1 MQAGCVPQQV
11 LHLYGASIDDLA
23 IRCAVRV
30 CQVGCHHWKVLS
42 NAVVEAHLPLLC
54 QHQNCGSCT
63 AEETGQEGRQCVMR
77 ASPSRAVI
85 GWCLTMLLLRPECLG
100 PAGTSTLAE
109 VQQTGARH
117 WAGMKSLGSPMSSSC
132 CASMGMSAEVSAEKE
147 CLEFILDSCKWHC
160 LRCRAVLGGVVAAPY
175 SREHA
180 AVGCIVR

>member
-1 MQAGCVPQQV
+1 M
-11 LHLYGASIDDLA
+11 
-23 IRCAVRV
+23 RV
-30 CQVGCHHWKVLS
+30 
-42 NAVVEAHLPLLC
+42 
-54 QHQNCGSCT
+54 
-63 AEETGQEGRQCVMR
+63 
-77 ASPSRAVI
+77 SPSRAVI
-85 GWCLTMLLLRPECLG
+85 EWCLTMLLLRPECLG

-132 CASMGMSAEVSAEKE
+132 CASMGMSAEVSVEKE